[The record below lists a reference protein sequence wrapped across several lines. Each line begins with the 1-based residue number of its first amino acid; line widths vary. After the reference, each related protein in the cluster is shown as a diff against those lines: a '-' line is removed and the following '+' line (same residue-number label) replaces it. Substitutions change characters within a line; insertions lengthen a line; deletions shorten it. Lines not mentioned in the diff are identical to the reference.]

1 MKKLTVRKTI
11 RFSPEEVG
19 KLERIAEGKGITLS
33 ELIRRSV
40 LGYEIPERMSIE
52 RLARKSEIFRRY
64 LKEINKIGVNINQI
78 ARYCNQHREVDVLVL
93 EKVLSM
99 EKMLKE
105 LLSRLYE
112 ELTNADKSSSE

>member
-1 MKKLTVRKTI
+1 VKKLTVRKTI

-78 ARYCNQHREVDVLVL
+78 AWYCNQHREVDVLVL

>member
-11 RFSPEEVG
+11 RFSPEEVE

-64 LKEINKIGVNINQI
+64 LREINKIGVNINQI

-112 ELTNADKSSSE
+112 ELTNADKPSSE